1 MSEKRKSVCLIS
13 SGIHTRNLRLQ
24 PWRYLHEVGIQL
36 ADMGHRVTILTDDTP
51 DGRIESSSTL
61 QIREVAN
68 VNHFRWR
75 SNPAMQQALHDC
87 QADAVIWH
95 LGLPSFVHQNLDL
108 GKETPIVGIYPGL
121 IYRPSD
127 FKKLGMRKVLKSFQM
142 VQIHLMNAAVP
153 RGAVRRA
160 VQSGQ
165 LKQLVVLSETT
176 RQQLIRAGVQP
187 EGVKVIGPGVDLNWL
202 QAHALNGK
210 KEQTR
215 MRLGYQ
221 PQDKVILYYGSPHP
235 LRGMHDLLR
244 AFEIAQQQEQ
254 ALRLLILSR
263 RREDELIRE
272 DAELKELLK
281 KSAIRGCVKVVNGY
295 LDVEQLMDYMAAS
308 DAVALPFQLVP
319 ADGPLSILEAQ
330 AQGKAVITTG
340 VGSLPEMV
348 AGGKH
353 FLAEPANPVSLAQAV
368 LAAAHNTAEKTYSRP
383 ANVRSWQQVGE
394 EWSELI
400 QRL

>member
-13 SGIHTRNLRLQ
+13 SGIHARNLRLQ
-24 PWRYLHEVGIQL
+24 PWRYLHEVGSQL
-36 ADMGHRVTILTDDTP
+36 ANQGHRVTILTDASS
-51 DGRIESSSTL
+51 DGKIESSSAL
-61 QIREVAN
+61 EIRDLAN

-75 SNPAMQQALHDC
+75 TNLAFQHALDDC

-95 LGLPSFVHQNLDL
+95 LGLPSFVHQSLDL
-108 GKETPIVGIYPGL
+108 GKEIPIVGIYPGL
-121 IYRPSD
+121 IYHPSD
-127 FKKLGMRKVLKSFQM
+127 FKKLGFRRVLKSLQM
-142 VQIHLMNAAVP
+142 VQIHVMNAAVP

-165 LKQLVVLSETT
+165 LKRLVVLSETT
-176 RQQLIRAGVQP
+176 RQELVRAGVQS
-187 EGVKVIGPGVDLNWL
+187 EGVKVIAPGVDLNWL
-202 QAHALNGK
+202 KAPTLNGK

-215 MRLGYQ
+215 TRLGYQ
-221 PQDKVILYYGSPHP
+221 PEDKVILYYGSPHP

-244 AFEIAQQQEQ
+244 AFEIAHQQDL

-272 DAELKELLK
+272 DAELKELLE
-281 KSAIRGCVKVVNGY
+281 KSTARGCVQVVNGY
-295 LDVEQLMDYMAAS
+295 LDTQQLIDYMAAS

-330 AQGKAVITTG
+330 AQGKTVITTR

-348 AGGKH
+348 AGGTH
-353 FLAEPANPVSLAQAV
+353 FLAEPADPGSLAQAV
-368 LAAAHNTAEKTYSRP
+368 LAAAHNVAGNECTRP

-394 EWSELI
+394 EWSKLL